1 MYMNGLQCTGLDC
14 NVHEWIAM
22 YRVGLQCIG
31 LDCIIKVILS
41 VSMLNIADQMLMI
54 RCVVVVVVVVVEVV
68 VVVVS
73 PLSGL
78 K

>member
-1 MYMNGLQCTGLDC
+1 
-14 NVHEWIAM
+14 M
-22 YRVGLQCIG
+22 YRVGLQYTG

-41 VSMLNIADQMLMI
+41 VSMLIIADQMLMI
-54 RCVVVVVVVVVEVV
+54 RCVVAVVVVVVVVAEVV